1 MEKPKQPTKSW
12 PEPSPLLQE
21 ERWQDS
27 IEIESWM
34 NATGDV
40 DDFIFYPE
48 EEFLKYHSER

>member
-1 MEKPKQPTKSW
+1 METPKQEHKNWT
-12 PEPSPLLQE
+12 EINPLLQE

-34 NATGDV
+34 NATGDI

>member
-1 MEKPKQPTKSW
+1 MEKPKQPIKSW

-48 EEFLKYHSER
+48 EELLKYHSER